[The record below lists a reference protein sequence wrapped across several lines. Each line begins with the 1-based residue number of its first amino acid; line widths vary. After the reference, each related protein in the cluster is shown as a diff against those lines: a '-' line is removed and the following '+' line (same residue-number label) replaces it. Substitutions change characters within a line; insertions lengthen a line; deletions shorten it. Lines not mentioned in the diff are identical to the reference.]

1 MKIEWN
7 QKAKGDLIG
16 IIDYISDDNPVAA
29 QNLKNDIDK
38 LVILLQQF
46 PLMGRPGRV
55 DSTRELVVNDHF
67 VLIYSLV
74 SSRKV
79 VILRVLSSYQSW
91 PNDRPQFAGS

>member
-7 QKAKGDLIG
+7 QKAKDDLIG
-16 IIDYISDDNPVAA
+16 IIDYISDDNPAAA

-38 LVILLQQF
+38 LVMLLQQF
-46 PLMGRPGRV
+46 PQMGRLGRV

-74 SSRKV
+74 SPSNIA
-79 VILRVLSSYQSW
+79 ILRVLSSYQSW
-91 PNDRPQFAGS
+91 PN

>member
-7 QKAKGDLIG
+7 QKAKDDLIG
-16 IIDYISDDNPVAA
+16 IIDYISDDNPAAA

-38 LVILLQQF
+38 LVMLLQQF
-46 PLMGRPGRV
+46 PQMGRLGRV

-74 SSRKV
+74 SPSNIA
-79 VILRVLSSYQSW
+79 ILRVLSSYQSR
-91 PNDRPQFAGS
+91 PN